1 MYMTNLAEA
10 LNAGDC
16 SGWER
21 DPQSFSKRVADHY
34 LRTVMGLS
42 LTARSIR
49 SPRPGSVRWEVLY
62 PNDIVIAVIFGKG
75 FVAAARIH
83 PWGPI
88 RHYNYTCTPQG
99 DLILSDRP
107 LPSSVV
113 SRRLGGPPPAT
124 AAPSSASS
132 GAPAPAPACT
142 NPLDATAKS
151 IIVAAQDPALG
162 IYGRAVRAV
171 WDILRT
177 YYPTE
182 ATKVAAVVYSGK
194 VRGLQTTRAGRGLT
208 ATGIITVG
216 RDFIDHTTDRFFAR
230 RVLQVGHELQ
240 HIGQYRA
247 GMIGPANK
255 AKREFL
261 AHCWTALSPEK
272 PGTGCVTRTTRIA
285 IIDCALAY
293 CHCMSAAERAPYV
306 AHERRLLDLR
316 ASLKPPT
323 AWPPAA
329 GMPPCPPPG
338 C

>member
-1 MYMTNLAEA
+1 MYMTNLAEPQ
-10 LNAGDC
+10 NAGDC

-34 LRTVMGLS
+34 LRTVLGLS

-49 SPRPGSVRWEVLY
+49 PPQRGSVRWEVLY
-62 PNDIVIAVIFGKG
+62 PNDIVIAVIFAKG
-75 FVAAARIH
+75 FVATARIH

-88 RHYNYTCTPQG
+88 RHYNYTCTPKG
-99 DLILSDRP
+99 DLVLSDRP

-113 SRRLGGPPPAT
+113 SRRFGEPPPAT
-124 AAPSSASS
+124 AAPSSA
-132 GAPAPAPACT
+132 PAPAAACT
-142 NPLDATAKS
+142 NALDATARA
-151 IIVAAQDPALG
+151 IIAAAQDTKLG

-171 WDILRT
+171 WSILRT

-182 ATKVAAVVYSGK
+182 ATKVAAVVYSER
-194 VRGLQTTRAGRGLT
+194 VRGLQTTRAGTGPT

-240 HIGQYRA
+240 HISQYRA

-261 AHCWTALSPEK
+261 AHCWTALAAEK
-272 PGTGCVTRTTRIA
+272 PGTGCVARATRMA
-285 IIDCALAY
+285 MIDCALAY
-293 CHCMSAAERAPYV
+293 CHCMSAAERSRYA

-316 ASLKPPT
+316 SSFKPGTP
-323 AWPPAA
+323 WPPAA

>member
-1 MYMTNLAEA
+1 MYMPSLAEPQ
-10 LNAGDC
+10 NAGNC

-34 LRTVMGLS
+34 LRTVLALS
-42 LTARSIR
+42 LMARSIR
-49 SPRPGSVRWEVLY
+49 PPQPGSVRWEVLY
-62 PNDIVIAVIFGKG
+62 PNDIVIAVIFAKG
-75 FVAAARIH
+75 FVATARIR

-88 RHYNYTCTPQG
+88 RHYNYTCTAKG
-99 DLILSDRP
+99 DLVLSDRP
-107 LPSSVV
+107 LSSSLV
-113 SRRLGGPPPAT
+113 SRRFGEPPPAT
-124 AAPSSASS
+124 AAPSSAPS
-132 GAPAPAPACT
+132 GARAPAAACT
-142 NPLDATAKS
+142 NALDATAKA
-151 IIVAAQDPALG
+151 IIAAAQDPKLG

-171 WDILRT
+171 WSILRT

-182 ATKVAAVVYSGK
+182 ATKVAAIVYSEM
-194 VRGLQTTRAGRGLT
+194 VRGLQTTRAGTGPT

-240 HIGQYRA
+240 HIDQYRA

-261 AHCWTALSPEK
+261 AHCWTALAAEK
-272 PGTGCVTRTTRIA
+272 PGTGCVARATRMA

-293 CHCMSAAERAPYV
+293 CHCMSAAERSRYT

-316 ASLKPPT
+316 SSLKPGTP
-323 AWPPAA
+323 WPPAA
-329 GMPPCPPPG
+329 GMPPCPPPS